1 MPKRALLFDPPSGVI
16 VVPRADA
23 ELNDAAAQLPGDA
36 PGAERIRVLT
46 SMARSAADTDA
57 TVVLVWPEGV
67 EPFGLWIQLTAISNI
82 RLAREFVLSGADGWV
97 GALRAELIGE
107 GLEWFSSASDE
118 DSDPR
123 WSAVFADDD
132 LFVNLT
138 LSAPSFSDLVMRR
151 AFVESMVLPSLLF
164 AEGSEL
170 WRSDPALASD
180 VVVAKESWPQLAGA
194 EATA

>member
-1 MPKRALLFDPPSGVI
+1 MPAQALLFDPPRGVLIVSG
-16 VVPRADA
+16 
-23 ELNDAAAQLPGDA
+23 AAAPEEWVSHLPEDV
-36 PGAERIRVLT
+36 PEAERLRVAT
-46 SMARSAADTDA
+46 SMAQEAAGTDA

-67 EPFGLWIQLTAISNI
+67 APFGLWIQITSISNI
-82 RLAREFVLSGADGWV
+82 RLARDFVRGDADGWI
-97 GALRAELIGE
+97 GPLQAALIGQ
-107 GLEWFSSASDE
+107 GLEWFSPATDE
-118 DSDPR
+118 DAASR

-132 LFVNLT
+132 LFVHPT

-151 AFVESMVLPSLLF
+151 SFVESMVLPSLVI

-180 VVVAKESWPQLAGA
+180 VIVAKESWPQLAGA